1 MMKIAL
7 TAALAGAVLVP
18 APLLVGSIP
27 GRGPESQDG
36 AVRRTDP
43 RQFGAAPITAQT
55 FIVAEQLHIVEA
67 KADATVAG
75 LRCH

>member
-36 AVRRTDP
+36 A
-43 RQFGAAPITAQT
+43 G
-55 FIVAEQLHIVEA
+55 
-67 KADATVAG
+67 
-75 LRCH
+75 